1 MKVHILSVQI
11 RFKEEVF
18 IPTHMMEVQ
27 LDTEDNSSFLNVSKL
42 RLLQLAVDKCRKE
55 IQNNKK
61 KRDVLQRARK
71 FMTFK
76 KIFSTQGLQGI
87 TGILSLKDPAE
98 DIVFKIALEL
108 DRSVEHEN
116 LVTNNL
122 NSLRPF
128 CPHFVGNIG
137 MINIP
142 VSNDFINQP
151 DNESLFKNTND
162 YFPCN
167 VLLIEYVSPISLYHV
182 CKYLGSNKNVIISI
196 LSQIMIALDIA
207 QTKKQFTSYD
217 LHLENILI
225 RKVEEDACFLYIHK
239 GKSWLIPTFGFYP
252 VIIDLGSSYVKAI
265 EGNPMYTSIDN
276 YHYGLQPTIYDNL
289 NDVHHL
295 LISVLGYLSDKGYV
309 YDHLHTRFLH
319 LFRHVPVLSERGW
332 KKLPH
337 DLFDLVLE
345 QMHKDCPGLEE
356 LPIFEKYD
364 VDIIH
369 LLNGLI
375 ILPWME
381 EKDTSFKDCL
391 EPFLIEIQ
399 KIYDMK
405 SVQCTDDILYIIRE
419 TIGLINNHR
428 QQYEKDPKGAL
439 KLFVIELKQQISFI
453 THNNAKAIPQDV
465 DFDILFSS
473 ALKVSDRLSSNY
485 YKYVQDHC
493 ELISNAYLK
502 TGLRGPIDAAKILL
516 QNATPRVKIT
526 PECKIYVWDSDLE
539 TKTLVYGKDLGLEQI
554 DRINDASFFKKGT
567 MIKDALSSLNK

>member
-1 MKVHILSVQI
+1 VKI
-11 RFKEEVF
+11 RTEQRLKWTMAW
-18 IPTHMMEVQ
+18 ITSMEFNIQ
-27 LDTEDNSSFLNVSKL
+27 TDTEDNSSFLNEGKL
-42 RLLQLAVDKCRKE
+42 KVLQTAVDKCRDE
-55 IQNNKK
+55 LQQNKK
-61 KRDVLQRARK
+61 KRDILQRIRK
-71 FMTFK
+71 FLTFK
-76 KIFSTQGLQGI
+76 KVFSTQGLQGI
-87 TGILSLKDPAE
+87 TGMLTMKDPAE

-116 LVTNNL
+116 LVTRDL
-122 NSLRPF
+122 NSLRPY

-137 MINIP
+137 MINMP
-142 VSNDFINQP
+142 VSNDFINEP
-151 DNESLFKNTND
+151 DSETLFKNNND

-167 VLLIEYVSPISLYHV
+167 VLLIEYVSPISLYHI
-182 CKYLGSNKNVIISI
+182 CKHLPHDKNVIIS
-196 LSQIMIALDIA
+196 LLAQIMIALDIA
-207 QTKKQFTSYD
+207 QTKRKFTSYD

-225 RKVEEDACFLYIHK
+225 RRVEEDTIFLYVHK

-252 VIIDLGSSYVKAI
+252 VIIDLGSSYVKSI

-337 DLFDLVLE
+337 DLFDLVLK
-345 QMHKDCPGLEE
+345 QMRDDCPSVDDF
-356 LPIFEKYD
+356 PIFAKYD
-364 VDIIH
+364 TELVH

-391 EPFLIEIQ
+391 EPFLSEVQ
-399 KIYDMK
+399 KIHDMK

-419 TIGLINNHR
+419 TIESINNFR
-428 QQYEKDPKGAL
+428 QQYEQDKKTTL
-439 KLFVIELKQQISFI
+439 KLFVADWKQRIGFI
-453 THNNAKAIPQDV
+453 IHNNAKEIPRDL
-465 DFDILFSS
+465 DFDVLFGS
-473 ALKVSDRLSSNY
+473 ALKVAERLSSNY

-493 ELISNAYLK
+493 ELISGAYLK
-502 TGLRGPIDAAKILL
+502 TNLRGPIDAAKILL
-516 QNATPRVKIT
+516 QNATPRVSLT
-526 PECKIYVWDSDLE
+526 TQSKIYIWNADE
-539 TKTLVYGKDLGLEQI
+539 EKKTVVCMKDLGTDILAQV
-554 DRINDASFFKKGT
+554 NDTPFFKKGE
-567 MIKDALSSLNK
+567 ALLRYFNK